1 MNDAAVGSQ
10 APRRGLVDT
19 PMFVL
24 RWLKRRLLRRFKLA
38 IPVVA
43 VAATVGAIASLA
55 IPQRVNPPLAEP
67 IGDRSLLPA
76 PAGDAVESV
85 TTTGVVQPT
94 LLVQVGSQLSGDIVE
109 VLVDFNDTVAK
120 GQSLARL
127 DPESFEAA
135 VREADAALAVARAGE
150 QLRRQAIGQFR
161 ARIDAAQAELAVA
174 QAQLVRAQ
182 AERNGKVVDL
192 KRTEPLAQRG
202 TMPQKDLDDA
212 KTAVAMSAANVKEAE
227 ATVQARQAAVQS
239 ADAELKM
246 ARVDL
251 VMAQAASD
259 KQQAAL
265 DVAQADLERTII
277 RAPIDGVVV
286 GRSVNVGQT
295 VVASLD
301 SPTLFTVAED
311 IRRMEVH
318 ANVDEADIGQIRN
331 GQSAT
336 FSVDSY
342 PERSFQGTVRQ
353 IRKAPT
359 VIQNVV
365 TYTVVIA
372 TDNADLTLMPGM
384 TALVRIVTGDGASGQ
399 QLSQS

>member
-1 MNDAAVGSQ
+1 
-10 APRRGLVDT
+10 
-19 PMFVL
+19 
-24 RWLKRRLLRRFKLA
+24 
-38 IPVVA
+38 
-43 VAATVGAIASLA
+43 
-55 IPQRVNPPLAEP
+55 
-67 IGDRSLLPA
+67 
-76 PAGDAVESV
+76 V

-150 QLRRQAIGQFR
+150 QFRRQAIEQFR

-251 VMAQAASD
+251 VMAQAGSD

-318 ANVDEADIGQIRN
+318 ASVDEADIGQIRN

-336 FSVDSY
+336 FSVDAY

-365 TYTVVIA
+365 TYTIVIA

>member
-1 MNDAAVGSQ
+1 
-10 APRRGLVDT
+10 
-19 PMFVL
+19 
-24 RWLKRRLLRRFKLA
+24 
-38 IPVVA
+38 
-43 VAATVGAIASLA
+43 
-55 IPQRVNPPLAEP
+55 
-67 IGDRSLLPA
+67 
-76 PAGDAVESV
+76 
-85 TTTGVVQPT
+85 
-94 LLVQVGSQLSGDIVE
+94 
-109 VLVDFNDTVAK
+109 
-120 GQSLARL
+120 
-127 DPESFEAA
+127 
-135 VREADAALAVARAGE
+135 
-150 QLRRQAIGQFR
+150 
-161 ARIDAAQAELAVA
+161 
-174 QAQLVRAQ
+174 
-182 AERNGKVVDL
+182 
-192 KRTEPLAQRG
+192 
-202 TMPQKDLDDA
+202 MPQKDLDDA

-318 ANVDEADIGQIRN
+318 ASVDEADIGQIRN

-336 FSVDSY
+336 FSVDAY

-399 QLSQS
+399 RLSQS